1 MHESKYACLQ
11 DKEHGLTYY
20 EVPVDGST
28 DALVEEIRNMF
39 IARMKDF
46 GYIGFSHDIDNEFH
60 YRSTYV
66 YVANEIGTIVMT
78 SRITNR
84 PIGKTIPFEMGI
96 MENGNSYSLQSYEN
110 VIDINTYV
118 HVKEYYEHSMPLLA
132 AGFGRHLDNLGVEKA
147 FCLYDVKNFIIKKAY
162 ISIGFIPSKD
172 SLSQF
177 TFRLSVAAVA
187 ELKTAINEFFGGLWN
202 GIQRQLNTILGL
214 PKKNMPNRF
223 EQAIFINN

>member
-20 EVPVDGST
+20 EVPVDGFT
-28 DALVEEIRNMF
+28 DELVEEIRNMF

-60 YRSTYV
+60 YRSNYV
-66 YVANEIGTIVMT
+66 YVANEMGAIVMT

-84 PIGKTIPFEMGI
+84 PIGKIIPFEMGI
-96 MENGNSYSLQSYEN
+96 MENGNSYSLESYEN

-162 ISIGFIPSKD
+162 ISIGFIPSERFPEPIYFPTFCRRSRRTENGHKRVFWRIMEWD
-172 SLSQF
+172 S
-177 TFRLSVAAVA
+177 T
-187 ELKTAINEFFGGLWN
+187 
-202 GIQRQLNTILGL
+202 TIEHHSRIA
-214 PKKNMPNRF
+214 KEKYAKSF
-223 EQAIFINN
+223 